1 MRSRAQIGG
10 EGSAQSLFLLM
21 NSLMLLIAISLSYML
36 TVVVLANGF
45 PYAPSACL
53 HADLRR
59 PHDVVVLHGPLWA
72 APFRGKILIHLNS
85 GEVFGAILLILP
97 TGSMLETC

>member
-1 MRSRAQIGG
+1 MVFR
-10 EGSAQSLFLLM
+10 
-21 NSLMLLIAISLSYML
+21 
-36 TVVVLANGF
+36 
-45 PYAPSACL
+45 L